1 MRPDTFCLIDKLAI
15 VGVQFNVYYQT
26 NTSMYII
33 LEDIF
38 LEVSGFYLV
47 LQHDEYRSTFDRFDL
62 VNILCHIIIDDILE
76 AVLDWQFGH

>member
-1 MRPDTFCLIDKLAI
+1 MRPDTFCLNDKLAI

-38 LEVSGFYLV
+38 LEVSGFYSV
-47 LQHDEYRSTFDRFDL
+47 LQHDEYS
-62 VNILCHIIIDDILE
+62 V
-76 AVLDWQFGH
+76 G